1 MKILLVFAL
10 LSAGYGFSLWRWGGL
25 GQSVTQKIDTQY
37 EWEKKFYQSEAD
49 KNKLTSKVA
58 QLEFEVSQ
66 LKSHN
71 KILTAKSGTKT
82 DKQSRSIASIPQVTT
97 EDLVQYD
104 IYQWSPEKLLAIGE
118 KELYFK
124 NYKKSAQFYNEF
136 LERFPRHELVN
147 DKVLF
152 GAGVAAFET
161 KDYYPWAEKHLS
173 SLVNNYP
180 KSHFY
185 RGAKLWL
192 ALTQYNMGEEKKFLK
207 TVEEFR
213 LKYRNTDEWKILSK
227 YYEDINYKVKN

>member
-1 MKILLVFAL
+1 MKTFLLFIVLA
-10 LSAGYGFSLWRWGGL
+10 AGCSFSLWKWGGVSK
-25 GQSVTQKIDTQY
+25 SVMHKIHEQY
-37 EWEKKFYQSEAD
+37 QWEKKFNQAEYEKTQ
-49 KNKLTSKVA
+49 LLGKVA
-58 QLEFEVSQ
+58 QLESEVAQIKSQ
-66 LKSHN
+66 N
-71 KILTAKSGTKT
+71 KLLVASAKPVVART
-82 DKQSRSIASIPQVTT
+82 IASIPQVNAD
-97 EDLVQYD
+97 DLVQYD
-104 IYQWSPEKLLAIGE
+104 VYQWSPEKLLAIGE

-136 LERFPRHELVN
+136 LVRFPKHELVN

-173 SLVNNYP
+173 SLVKNYP

-192 ALTQYNMGEEKKFLK
+192 ALTQYNMGDQKKFQK
-207 TVEEFR
+207 SVEEFR

-227 YYEDINYKVKN
+227 YYEDINYKFKN

>member
-1 MKILLVFAL
+1 MKIFLVFTL
-10 LSAGYGFSLWRWGGL
+10 LSAGYGFSLWKWGGL
-25 GQSVTQKIDTQY
+25 GKSVANKIHEQY
-37 EWEKKFYQSEAD
+37 QWEKKFNQSEYE
-49 KNKLTSKVA
+49 KNQLLSKVA

-66 LKSHN
+66 LKSQN
-71 KILTAKSGTKT
+71 KIFTAKASPKKL
-82 DKQSRSIASIPQVTT
+82 DRSIASIPQVTT

-136 LERFPRHELVN
+136 LERFPKHELLN

-173 SLVNNYP
+173 SLVKTYP
-180 KSHFY
+180 RSQFY

-192 ALTQYNMGEEKKFLK
+192 ALTQYNMGDQQKFLK

>member
-10 LSAGYGFSLWRWGGL
+10 LSAGYGYSLWKWGGL
-25 GQSVTQKIDTQY
+25 GQSVVSKIETQY
-37 EWEKKFYQSEAD
+37 HWEKKFNQSEFE
-49 KNKLTSKVA
+49 KNQLTAQVA

-66 LKSHN
+66 LKSQN
-71 KILTAKSGTKT
+71 KIFTAKKGIQTP
-82 DKQSRSIASIPQVTT
+82 SRMIASIPQVKA

-104 IYQWSPEKLLAIGE
+104 VYQWSPEKLLAIGE

-136 LERFPRHELVN
+136 LERFPSHELVD

-173 SLVNNYP
+173 ALVKTYP
-180 KSHFY
+180 KSQFY

-192 ALTQYNMGEEKKFLK
+192 ALTQYNMGEQQKFLK

-213 LKYRNTDEWKILSK
+213 LKYRNTEEWKILSK